1 MIRVGLIGLGMMGR
15 HHARVLRTLD
25 GVELVAVSDPGGD
38 VHGAAIGI
46 PLYENVDDL
55 IAHGLDAAIVA
66 VPTAFHESV
75 GMKLAEAGVH
85 AFIEKPIAADAE
97 SGQRLVDAFATR
109 GLVGAVGHIERFN
122 PALQD
127 LKRRLEAGE
136 LGKVHQ
142 IATRRQGP
150 FPGRITDVGVARDL
164 GTHDLDLTMWLGGER
179 FAEISSQSATLVRD
193 GREDLI
199 AVTGRLKNGVITN
212 HLVNWLS
219 PMKERVTTVTG
230 EAGAFVADTLTADLT
245 FYENG
250 SVEAEWDA
258 LASFRGVK
266 EGNVTRFAF
275 PKPEPLKTEHEAFRD
290 AILHGTSGIVT
301 LEDGLHTLRA
311 AEAVINGPS
320 VSGSFNSR

>member
-15 HHARVLRTLD
+15 HHARVLRNLD
-25 GVELVAVSDPGGD
+25 GVKLVAVSDPGGD
-38 VHGAAIGI
+38 LHGAASGI
-46 PLYENVDDL
+46 PLYTDVDEL
-55 IAHGLDAAIVA
+55 IAHGLDAAVVA

-75 GMKLAEAGVH
+75 GSKLAEAGIH
-85 AFIEKPIAADAE
+85 TFIEKPIAADAD
-97 SGQRLVDAFATR
+97 SGQRLVDAFAAR

-122 PALQD
+122 PALQE
-127 LKRRLEAGE
+127 LKRRLEVGE

-164 GTHDLDLTMWLGGER
+164 GTHDLDLTMWLGRER

-301 LEDGLHTLRA
+301 LDDGLHTLRA

-320 VSGSFNSR
+320 VSGTFNGH

>member
-1 MIRVGLIGLGMMGR
+1 MIRIGLVGLGMMGR
-15 HHARVLRTLD
+15 HHARVLQNLD

-38 VHGAAIGI
+38 VHGAAPGI
-46 PLYENVDDL
+46 PLCTDVDEL
-55 IAHGLDAAIVA
+55 ITHGLDAAVVA
-66 VPTAFHESV
+66 VPTAFHETV
-75 GMKLAEAGVH
+75 GMKLVEAGVH
-85 AFIEKPIAADAE
+85 TFIEKPIAADAE
-97 SGQRLVDAFATR
+97 SGQRLVDAFAAR

-122 PALQD
+122 PALQE
-127 LKRRLEAGE
+127 LKRRLDAGE

-179 FAEISSQSATLVRD
+179 FAEIHSQSAVLVRD

-275 PKPEPLKTEHEAFRD
+275 SKPEPLKTEHEAFRD
-290 AILHGTSGIVT
+290 AILDGTKGIVT

-311 AEAVINGPS
+311 AEAVIKGPS
-320 VSGSFNSR
+320 VSGTFNGQ